1 MPQYQVVDHFH
12 IGLGGA
18 EICLIERTLPG
29 KAPSC
34 VQFRGS
40 WASAEIEA
48 DRLNADRSSRRKA
61 WGAVEEAVNPTILA
75 RRQRALPTQ
84 FVDNSV
90 GTFKCDRHVTR

>member
-48 DRLNADRSSRRKA
+48 DRLNADVEAHVGRPGVRLRK
-61 WGAVEEAVNPTILA
+61 P
-75 RRQRALPTQ
+75 
-84 FVDNSV
+84 
-90 GTFKCDRHVTR
+90 